1 MTASDPRTATATEP
15 PSTTADEAAPPRPF
29 TARRYGTFAAVLLL
43 SIALVLFTQQ
53 VKLWVAPGSTP
64 ISPLTLGG
72 LGSLWL
78 FSLAGIVVGDL
89 MTLSRVPVL
98 KDFPVLGW
106 VSLVSLFSCLAW
118 SGFVDAIGAVDFLS
132 LTTPVLA
139 FAGVSVADR
148 LVDLSKTSW
157 KVAITTV
164 FVFIGTYTGSA
175 LLAQFGLFVSGR

>member
-1 MTASDPRTATATEP
+1 MTLAESRVADA
-15 PSTTADEAAPPRPF
+15 PSPQLFAP
-29 TARRYGTFAAVLLL
+29 RRYLAFAAVLLL
-43 SIALVLFTQQ
+43 SVTLVLFTQQ
-53 VKLWVAPGSTP
+53 MKLWVSPDAAP
-64 ISPLTLGG
+64 ISALTFGG
-72 LGSLWL
+72 LATLWL

-89 MTLSRVPVL
+89 MTLSRIPVL

-118 SGFVDAIGAVDFLS
+118 SGFVEAIGAVDFLS

-157 KVAITTV
+157 KVAITAI

-175 LLAQFGLFVSGR
+175 LLAQFGLFVSGS